1 MKELKDRIVAGERA
15 AIAKAITLVESSRDE
30 DIQQSHELISQ
41 LIKSPG
47 HAIRVGFSGPPGVG
61 KSTFIE
67 SFGTFLVN
75 KNFKLGVLA
84 IDPSS
89 NFTGGSI
96 LGDKTRMSEISKND
110 NTFIRSTPSRGSL
123 GGIAVGTREA
133 AIILDAAGYD
143 YIFIETV
150 GVGQSE
156 ITAANLV
163 DIFTLIVGP
172 GSGDELQGIKKGIT
186 EYADLFIVNKNDGD
200 LAAQASKTTSDY
212 KSALSFYNKESNT
225 LDTQVVLVSSVENK
239 GMDLVLDAYN
249 QITET
254 NKNSNEFQNRRKNQ
268 LSYWLEE
275 EVRNKILLKLNK
287 DREISKKIANEVTK
301 IISGDTGFY
310 TASQAIID
318 TFLDKNK

>member
-200 LAAQASKTTSDY
+200 LAVQASKTASDY

>member
-200 LAAQASKTTSDY
+200 LAPQASKTASDY

-254 NKNSNEFQNRRKNQ
+254 NKNSSEFQNRRKNQ

-275 EVRNKILLKLNK
+275 EVRNKILLKLDK

>member
-1 MKELKDRIVAGERA
+1 MNLRDRIIAGERA
-15 AIAKAITLVESSRDE
+15 AIAKAITLVESSREE
-30 DIQQSHELISQ
+30 DIIQSHELISE

-67 SFGTFLVN
+67 SFGSYIVS

-96 LGDKTRMSEISKND
+96 LGDKTRMSEISKNE

-186 EYADLFIVNKNDGD
+186 EYADIFIVNKNDGD
-200 LAAQASKTTSDY
+200 LASQASKTASDY
-212 KSALSFYNKESNT
+212 KSALSFYNKDSDALE
-225 LDTQVVLVSSVENK
+225 TQVVLVSSIENK
-239 GMDLVLDAYN
+239 GMDEVLDSYN
-249 QITET
+249 KIVNV
-254 NKNSNEFQNRRKNQ
+254 NKVNNQFDKRRENQ
-268 LSYWLEE
+268 LAYWLEE
-275 EVRNKILLKLNK
+275 EVRNKILLKLSSEK
-287 DREISKKIANEVTK
+287 ETSELLESEVRR
-301 IISGDTGFY
+301 IISGETGFY
-310 TASQAIID
+310 LASQVIID
-318 TFLDKNK
+318 KFMSKK

>member
-1 MKELKDRIVAGERA
+1 MMKLRDRIIAGERA
-15 AIAKAITLVESSRDE
+15 AIAKAITLVESSREE
-30 DIQQSHELISQ
+30 DIIQSHELISE

-67 SFGTFLVN
+67 SFGSYIVN

-96 LGDKTRMSEISKND
+96 LGDKTRMSEISKNE

-186 EYADLFIVNKNDGD
+186 EYADIFIVNKNDGD
-200 LAAQASKTTSDY
+200 LASQASKTASDY
-212 KSALSFYNKESNT
+212 KSALSFYNKDSDALE
-225 LDTQVVLVSSVENK
+225 TQVVLVSSIESK
-239 GMDLVLDAYN
+239 GMDEVLDSYN
-249 QITET
+249 KIVDA
-254 NKNSNEFQNRRKNQ
+254 NKANNQFDKRRENQ
-268 LSYWLEE
+268 LAYWLEE
-275 EVRNKILLKLNK
+275 EVRNKILLKLSSEK
-287 DREISKKIANEVTK
+287 ETSELLEREVRR
-301 IISGDTGFY
+301 IIGGETGFY
-310 TASQAIID
+310 TASKVIID
-318 TFLDKNK
+318 RFLSKK

>member
-30 DIQQSHELISQ
+30 DIQKSHELISQ

-67 SFGTFLVN
+67 SFGKFLVN

-200 LAAQASKTTSDY
+200 LAAQASKTASDY

-225 LDTQVVLVSSVENK
+225 LDTQVILVSSVENK

-287 DREISKKIANEVTK
+287 DREISKIISNEVTK

>member
-1 MKELKDRIVAGERA
+1 MMKLRDRIIAGERA
-15 AIAKAITLVESSRDE
+15 AIAKAITLVESSREE
-30 DIQQSHELISQ
+30 DIIQSHELISE

-67 SFGTFLVN
+67 SFGSYIVN

-96 LGDKTRMSEISKND
+96 LGDKTRMSEISKNE

-186 EYADLFIVNKNDGD
+186 EYADIFIVNKNDGD
-200 LAAQASKTTSDY
+200 LASQASKTASDY
-212 KSALSFYNKESNT
+212 KSALSFYNKDSDALE
-225 LDTQVVLVSSVENK
+225 TQVVLVSSIENK
-239 GMDLVLDAYN
+239 GMDEVLDSYN
-249 QITET
+249 KIVNV
-254 NKNSNEFQNRRKNQ
+254 NKANNQFDKRRENQ
-268 LSYWLEE
+268 LAYWLEE
-275 EVRNKILLKLNK
+275 EVRNKILLKLSSEK
-287 DREISKKIANEVTK
+287 ETSELLESEVRR
-301 IISGDTGFY
+301 IISGETGFY
-310 TASQAIID
+310 LASQVIID
-318 TFLDKNK
+318 RFLSKK

>member
-200 LAAQASKTTSDY
+200 LAAQASKTASDY

-225 LDTQVVLVSSVENK
+225 LNTQVVLVSSVENK

>member
-1 MKELKDRIVAGERA
+1 MNLRDRIIAGERA
-15 AIAKAITLVESSRDE
+15 AIAKAITLVESSREE
-30 DIQQSHELISQ
+30 DIIQSHELISE

-67 SFGTFLVN
+67 SFGSYIVS

-96 LGDKTRMSEISKND
+96 LGDKTRMSEISKNE

-186 EYADLFIVNKNDGD
+186 EYADIFIVNKNDGD
-200 LAAQASKTTSDY
+200 LASQASKTASDY
-212 KSALSFYNKESNT
+212 KSALSFYNKDSDALE
-225 LDTQVVLVSSVENK
+225 TQVVLVSSIENK
-239 GMDLVLDAYN
+239 GMDEVLDSYN
-249 QITET
+249 KIVNV
-254 NKNSNEFQNRRKNQ
+254 NKVNNQFDKRRENQ
-268 LSYWLEE
+268 LAYWLEE
-275 EVRNKILLKLNK
+275 EVRNKILLKLSSEK
-287 DREISKKIANEVTK
+287 ETSELLESEVRR
-301 IISGDTGFY
+301 IISGETGFY
-310 TASQAIID
+310 LASQVIID
-318 TFLDKNK
+318 RFLSKK

>member
-1 MKELKDRIVAGERA
+1 MMKLRDRIIAGERA
-15 AIAKAITLVESSRDE
+15 AIAKAITLVESSREE
-30 DIQQSHELISQ
+30 DIIQSHELISE

-67 SFGTFLVN
+67 SFGSYIVN

-96 LGDKTRMSEISKND
+96 LGDKTRMSEISKNE

-186 EYADLFIVNKNDGD
+186 EYADIFIVNKNDGD
-200 LAAQASKTTSDY
+200 LASQASKTASDY
-212 KSALSFYNKESNT
+212 KSALSFYNKDSDALE
-225 LDTQVVLVSSVENK
+225 TQVVLVSSIENK
-239 GMDLVLDAYN
+239 GMDEVLNSYN
-249 QITET
+249 KIVNV
-254 NKNSNEFQNRRKNQ
+254 NKANNQFDKRRENQ
-268 LSYWLEE
+268 LAYWLEE
-275 EVRNKILLKLNK
+275 EVRNKILLKLSSEK
-287 DREISKKIANEVTK
+287 ETSELLEREVRR
-301 IISGDTGFY
+301 IIGGETGFY
-310 TASQAIID
+310 TASKVIID
-318 TFLDKNK
+318 RFLSKK

>member
-1 MKELKDRIVAGERA
+1 MINLRNRIIAGERA
-15 AIAKAITLVESSRDE
+15 AIAKAITLVESSREE
-30 DIQQSHELISQ
+30 DIIQSHELISE

-67 SFGTFLVN
+67 SFGSYIVS

-96 LGDKTRMSEISKND
+96 LGDKTRMSEISKNE

-186 EYADLFIVNKNDGD
+186 EYADIFIVNKNDGD
-200 LAAQASKTTSDY
+200 LASQASKTASDY
-212 KSALSFYNKESNT
+212 KSALSFYNKDSDALE
-225 LDTQVVLVSSVENK
+225 TQVVLVSSIENK
-239 GMDLVLDAYN
+239 GMDEVLDSYN
-249 QITET
+249 KIINV
-254 NKNSNEFQNRRKNQ
+254 NKVNNQFDKRRENQ
-268 LSYWLEE
+268 LAYWLEE
-275 EVRNKILLKLNK
+275 EVRNKILLKLSSEK
-287 DREISKKIANEVTK
+287 ETSELLESEVRR
-301 IISGDTGFY
+301 IISGETGFY
-310 TASQAIID
+310 LASQVIID
-318 TFLDKNK
+318 RFLSKK

>member
-1 MKELKDRIVAGERA
+1 MMNLRDRIIAGERA
-15 AIAKAITLVESSRDE
+15 AIAKAITLVESSREE
-30 DIQQSHELISQ
+30 DIIQSHELISE

-67 SFGTFLVN
+67 SFGSYIVN

-96 LGDKTRMSEISKND
+96 LGDKTRMSEISKNE

-172 GSGDELQGIKKGIT
+172 ASGDELQGIKKGIT
-186 EYADLFIVNKNDGD
+186 EYADIFIVNKNDGD
-200 LAAQASKTTSDY
+200 LASQASKTASDY
-212 KSALSFYNKESNT
+212 KSALSFYNKDSDALE
-225 LDTQVVLVSSVENK
+225 TQVVLVSSIENK
-239 GMDLVLDAYN
+239 GMDEVLDSYN
-249 QITET
+249 KIVNV
-254 NKNSNEFQNRRKNQ
+254 NKANNQFDKRRENQ
-268 LSYWLEE
+268 LAYWLEE
-275 EVRNKILLKLNK
+275 EVRNKILLKLSSEK
-287 DREISKKIANEVTK
+287 ETSELLESEVRR
-301 IISGDTGFY
+301 IISGETGFY
-310 TASQAIID
+310 SASKVIID
-318 TFLDKNK
+318 RFLSKK

>member
-133 AIILDAAGYD
+133 AIILNAAGYD

-200 LAAQASKTTSDY
+200 LAAQASKTASDY

-287 DREISKKIANEVTK
+287 DREISKKITNEVTK
-301 IISGDTGFY
+301 IISGDTEFY

>member
-1 MKELKDRIVAGERA
+1 MVKLRDKIIAGERA
-15 AIAKAITLVESSRDE
+15 AIAKAITLVESSREE
-30 DIQQSHELISQ
+30 DIIQSHELISE

-67 SFGTFLVN
+67 SFGSYIVN

-96 LGDKTRMSEISKND
+96 LGDKTRMSEISKNE

-186 EYADLFIVNKNDGD
+186 EYADIFIVNKNDGD
-200 LAAQASKTTSDY
+200 LASQASKTASDY
-212 KSALSFYNKESNT
+212 KSALSFYNKDSDALE
-225 LDTQVVLVSSVENK
+225 TQVVLVSSIENK
-239 GMDLVLDAYN
+239 GMDEVLDSYN
-249 QITET
+249 KIVNM
-254 NKNSNEFQNRRKNQ
+254 NKDNNQFDKRRENQ
-268 LSYWLEE
+268 LAYWLEE
-275 EVRNKILLKLNK
+275 EVRNKILLKLSSEK
-287 DREISKKIANEVTK
+287 ETSELLESEVRR
-301 IISGDTGFY
+301 IISGETGFY
-310 TASQAIID
+310 SASQVIIER
-318 TFLDKNK
+318 FLSKK

>member
-1 MKELKDRIVAGERA
+1 MMKLSDRIIAGERA
-15 AIAKAITLVESSRDE
+15 AIAKAITLVESSREE
-30 DIQQSHELISQ
+30 DIIQSHELISE

-67 SFGTFLVN
+67 SFGSYIVN

-96 LGDKTRMSEISKND
+96 LGDKTRMSEISKNE

-186 EYADLFIVNKNDGD
+186 EYADIFIVNKNDGD
-200 LAAQASKTTSDY
+200 LASQASKTASDY
-212 KSALSFYNKESNT
+212 KSALSFYNKDSDALE
-225 LDTQVVLVSSVENK
+225 TQVVLVSSIENK
-239 GMDLVLDAYN
+239 GMDEVLDSYN
-249 QITET
+249 KIVNV
-254 NKNSNEFQNRRKNQ
+254 NKVNNQFDKRRENQ
-268 LSYWLEE
+268 LAYWLEE
-275 EVRNKILLKLNK
+275 EVRNKILLKLSSEK
-287 DREISKKIANEVTK
+287 ETSELLESEVRR
-301 IISGDTGFY
+301 IISGETGFY
-310 TASQAIID
+310 SASKVIID
-318 TFLDKNK
+318 RFLSKK

>member
-1 MKELKDRIVAGERA
+1 MMKLKDRIIAGERA
-15 AIAKAITLVESSRDE
+15 AIAKAITLVESSREE
-30 DIQQSHELISQ
+30 DIIQSHELISE

-67 SFGTFLVN
+67 SFGSYIVN

-96 LGDKTRMSEISKND
+96 LGDKTRMSEISKNE

-186 EYADLFIVNKNDGD
+186 EYADIFIVNKNDGD
-200 LAAQASKTTSDY
+200 LASQASKTASDY
-212 KSALSFYNKESNT
+212 KSALSFYNKDSNA
-225 LDTQVVLVSSVENK
+225 LETQVVLVSSIENK
-239 GMDLVLDAYN
+239 GMDEVLDSYN
-249 QITET
+249 KIVNL
-254 NKNSNEFQNRRKNQ
+254 NKANNQFDKRRENQ
-268 LSYWLEE
+268 LAYWLEE
-275 EVRNKILLKLNK
+275 EVRNKILLKLSSEK
-287 DREISKKIANEVTK
+287 ETSELLESEVRR
-301 IISGDTGFY
+301 IISGETGFY
-310 TASQAIID
+310 SASKAIID
-318 TFLDKNK
+318 RFLSKK

>member
-1 MKELKDRIVAGERA
+1 MAGERA
-15 AIAKAITLVESSRDE
+15 AIAKAITLVESSREE
-30 DIQQSHELISQ
+30 DIIQSHELISE

-67 SFGTFLVN
+67 SFGSYIVN

-96 LGDKTRMSEISKND
+96 LGDKTRMSEISKNE

-186 EYADLFIVNKNDGD
+186 EYADIFIVNKNDGD
-200 LAAQASKTTSDY
+200 LASQASKTASDY
-212 KSALSFYNKESNT
+212 KSALSFYNKDSDALE
-225 LDTQVVLVSSVENK
+225 TQVVLVSSIENK
-239 GMDLVLDAYN
+239 GMDEVLDSYN
-249 QITET
+249 KIVNV
-254 NKNSNEFQNRRKNQ
+254 NKANNQFDKRRENQ
-268 LSYWLEE
+268 LAYWLEE
-275 EVRNKILLKLNK
+275 EVRNKILLKLSSEK
-287 DREISKKIANEVTK
+287 ETSELLEREVRR
-301 IISGDTGFY
+301 IIGGETGFY
-310 TASQAIID
+310 AASKVIID
-318 TFLDKNK
+318 RFLSKK

>member
-1 MKELKDRIVAGERA
+1 MMKLKDRIIAGERA
-15 AIAKAITLVESSRDE
+15 AIAKAITLVESSREE
-30 DIQQSHELISQ
+30 DIIQSHELISE

-67 SFGTFLVN
+67 SFGSFIVN

-96 LGDKTRMSEISKND
+96 LGDKTRMSEISKNE

-186 EYADLFIVNKNDGD
+186 EYADIFIVNKNDGD
-200 LAAQASKTTSDY
+200 LASQASKTASDY
-212 KSALSFYNKESNT
+212 KSALSFYNKDSDALE
-225 LDTQVVLVSSVENK
+225 TQVVLVSSIENK
-239 GMDLVLDAYN
+239 GMDEVLDSYN
-249 QITET
+249 KIVNA
-254 NKNSNEFQNRRKNQ
+254 NKVNNQFDKRRENQ
-268 LSYWLEE
+268 LAYWLEE
-275 EVRNKILLKLNK
+275 EVRNKILLKLRSEK
-287 DREISKKIANEVTK
+287 ETSELLESEVRR
-301 IISGDTGFY
+301 IISGETGFY
-310 TASQAIID
+310 SASKAIID
-318 TFLDKNK
+318 RFLSKK

>member
-1 MKELKDRIVAGERA
+1 MMKLRDRIIAGERA
-15 AIAKAITLVESSRDE
+15 AIAKAITLVESSREE
-30 DIQQSHELISQ
+30 DIIQSHELISE

-67 SFGTFLVN
+67 SFGSYIVN

-96 LGDKTRMSEISKND
+96 LGDKTRMSEISKNE

-186 EYADLFIVNKNDGD
+186 EYADIFIVNKNDGD
-200 LAAQASKTTSDY
+200 LASQASKTASDY
-212 KSALSFYNKESNT
+212 KSALSFYNKDSDALE
-225 LDTQVVLVSSVENK
+225 TQVVLVSSIENK
-239 GMDLVLDAYN
+239 GMDEVLDSYN
-249 QITET
+249 KIINV
-254 NKNSNEFQNRRKNQ
+254 NKANNQFDKRRENQ
-268 LSYWLEE
+268 LAYWLEE
-275 EVRNKILLKLNK
+275 EVRNKILLKLSSEK
-287 DREISKKIANEVTK
+287 ETSELLEREVRR
-301 IISGDTGFY
+301 IIGGETGFY
-310 TASQAIID
+310 AASKVIID
-318 TFLDKNK
+318 RFLSKK

>member
-67 SFGTFLVN
+67 SFGKFLVN

-200 LAAQASKTTSDY
+200 LAAQASKTASDY

-225 LDTQVVLVSSVENK
+225 LDTQVILVSSVENK

>member
-1 MKELKDRIVAGERA
+1 MMKLRDRIIAGERA
-15 AIAKAITLVESSRDE
+15 AIAKAITLVESSREE
-30 DIQQSHELISQ
+30 DIIQSHELISE

-67 SFGTFLVN
+67 SFGSYIVN

-96 LGDKTRMSEISKND
+96 LGDKTRMSEISKNE

-186 EYADLFIVNKNDGD
+186 EYADIFIVNKNDGD
-200 LAAQASKTTSDY
+200 LASQASKTASDY
-212 KSALSFYNKESNT
+212 KSALSFYNKDSDALE
-225 LDTQVVLVSSVENK
+225 TQVVLVSSIENK
-239 GMDLVLDAYN
+239 GMDEVLDSYN
-249 QITET
+249 KIVNV
-254 NKNSNEFQNRRKNQ
+254 NKVNNQFDKRRENQ
-268 LSYWLEE
+268 LAYWLEE
-275 EVRNKILLKLNK
+275 EVRNKILLKLSSEK
-287 DREISKKIANEVTK
+287 ETSELLESEVRR
-301 IISGDTGFY
+301 IISGETGFY
-310 TASQAIID
+310 SASKAIID
-318 TFLDKNK
+318 RFLSKK

>member
-200 LAAQASKTTSDY
+200 LAAQASKTASDY

-287 DREISKKIANEVTK
+287 DKEISKKIANEVTK

>member
-30 DIQQSHELISQ
+30 DIQKSHELISQ

-200 LAAQASKTTSDY
+200 LAAQASKTASDY

-225 LDTQVVLVSSVENK
+225 LDTQVVLVSSIENK

-249 QITET
+249 QITEA

-287 DREISKKIANEVTK
+287 DREISNKIANEVTK

>member
-200 LAAQASKTTSDY
+200 LAAQASKTASDY

-225 LDTQVVLVSSVENK
+225 LDTQVVLVSSIENK

-254 NKNSNEFQNRRKNQ
+254 NKNNNEFQNRRKNQ

>member
-1 MKELKDRIVAGERA
+1 MMKLKDRIIAGERA
-15 AIAKAITLVESSRDE
+15 AIAKAITLVESSREE
-30 DIQQSHELISQ
+30 DIIQSHELISE

-67 SFGTFLVN
+67 SFGSYIVN

-96 LGDKTRMSEISKND
+96 LGDKTRMSEISKNE

-186 EYADLFIVNKNDGD
+186 EYADIFIVNKNDGD
-200 LAAQASKTTSDY
+200 LASQASKTASDY
-212 KSALSFYNKESNT
+212 KSALSFYNKDSDALE
-225 LDTQVVLVSSVENK
+225 TQVVLVSSIENK
-239 GMDLVLDAYN
+239 GMDEVLDSYN
-249 QITET
+249 KIVNV
-254 NKNSNEFQNRRKNQ
+254 NKANNQFDKRRENQ
-268 LSYWLEE
+268 LAYWLEE
-275 EVRNKILLKLNK
+275 EVRNKILLKLSSEK
-287 DREISKKIANEVTK
+287 ETSELLEREVRR
-301 IISGDTGFY
+301 IIVGETGFY
-310 TASQAIID
+310 SASKVIID
-318 TFLDKNK
+318 RFLSKK

>member
-200 LAAQASKTTSDY
+200 LAAQASKTASDY

-254 NKNSNEFQNRRKNQ
+254 NKNSNEFQNRRKKQ

>member
-200 LAAQASKTTSDY
+200 LAAQASKTASDY
-212 KSALSFYNKESNT
+212 KSALSFYTKESNT

>member
-1 MKELKDRIVAGERA
+1 MMKLRDRIIAGERA
-15 AIAKAITLVESSRDE
+15 AIAKAITLVESSREE
-30 DIQQSHELISQ
+30 DIIQSHELISE

-67 SFGTFLVN
+67 SFGSYIVN

-96 LGDKTRMSEISKND
+96 LGDKTRMSEISKNE

-186 EYADLFIVNKNDGD
+186 EYADIFIVNKNDGD
-200 LAAQASKTTSDY
+200 LASQASKTASDY
-212 KSALSFYNKESNT
+212 KSALSFYNKDSDALE
-225 LDTQVVLVSSVENK
+225 TQVVLVSSIENK
-239 GMDLVLDAYN
+239 GMDKVLDSYN
-249 QITET
+249 KIVNV
-254 NKNSNEFQNRRKNQ
+254 NKANNQFDKRRENQ
-268 LSYWLEE
+268 LAYWLEE
-275 EVRNKILLKLNK
+275 EVRNKILLKLSSEK
-287 DREISKKIANEVTK
+287 ETSELLEREVRR
-301 IISGDTGFY
+301 IIVGETGFY
-310 TASQAIID
+310 AASKVIID
-318 TFLDKNK
+318 RFLSKK

>member
-1 MKELKDRIVAGERA
+1 MMKLKDRIIAGERA
-15 AIAKAITLVESSRDE
+15 AIAKAITLVESSREE
-30 DIQQSHELISQ
+30 DIIQSHELISE

-67 SFGTFLVN
+67 SFGSYVVN

-96 LGDKTRMSEISKND
+96 LGDKTRMSEISKNE

-186 EYADLFIVNKNDGD
+186 EYADIFIVNKNDGD
-200 LAAQASKTTSDY
+200 LASQASKTASDY
-212 KSALSFYNKESNT
+212 KSALSFYNKDSDALE
-225 LDTQVVLVSSVENK
+225 TQVVLVSSIENK
-239 GMDLVLDAYN
+239 GMDEVLDSYN
-249 QITET
+249 KIVNV
-254 NKNSNEFQNRRKNQ
+254 NKANNQFDKRRENQ
-268 LSYWLEE
+268 LAYWLEE
-275 EVRNKILLKLNK
+275 EVRNKILLKLSSEK
-287 DREISKKIANEVTK
+287 ETSELLESEVRR
-301 IISGDTGFY
+301 IIVGETGFY
-310 TASQAIID
+310 AASKVIID
-318 TFLDKNK
+318 RFLSKK